1 MTLQNATQQDPKVIV
16 GLAANRPNPVGMP
29 GGTIFFASDT
39 GVVSVVG
46 ISITGTRSWD
56 PASGSAMKFWGGAA
70 ASRSTV
76 FAGDTLPTV
85 TTLQA
90 TAIQYP
96 ISFACTVMA
105 LRVFSLSNTFADVA
119 TFTIFKNGVATTIT
133 LNVTAGSTGQ
143 FSDLVHSASFAP
155 GDTVDLQITSG
166 FASGGGNIIEFS
178 ASVQFA
184 AT

>member
-1 MTLQNATQQDPKVIV
+1 MTLQNATQQNPKVIV
-16 GLAANRPNPVGMP
+16 GLAANRPNPVGLS

-39 GVVSVVG
+39 GVVSIVG
-46 ISITGTRSWD
+46 ISVTGTRSWD
-56 PASGSAMKFWGGAA
+56 SASGSALKFWGGAA

-85 TTLQA
+85 TTSQA

-96 ISFACTVMA
+96 IPFACTAMA

-119 TFTIFKNGVATTIT
+119 TFTIFKNGSATGIT
-133 LNVTAGSTGQ
+133 LNVPAGGTGQ
-143 FSDLVHSASFAP
+143 VADLVHSAPFAV

-166 FASGGGNIIEFS
+166 FASGGGNTIEFS
-178 ASVQFA
+178 ASVQFV